1 MLQISKRNAT
11 LASLMMALGLTMSA
25 CSKHESAESK
35 PTEEIAAQQGEMAR
49 AKNPAPISKEKASPA
64 SAFAAAP
71 AAASGATATANTA
84 TAAATPVSASG
95 DAGEKLFGSVCTT
108 CHTAGLMGAPKL
120 GDKAA
125 WAPRIAQGKETLYK
139 HAIGGFQG
147 KAGMMP
153 PKGGSQASDDEVKAA
168 VDYMVSKAS

>member
-1 MLQISKRNAT
+1 MLPISTRNAT
-11 LASLMMALGLTMSA
+11 LASLMIALGLTMSA

-35 PTEEIAAQQGEMAR
+35 PTEEIAAQQGEIAR
-49 AKNPAPISKEKASPA
+49 ANHPMPVASQPA
-64 SAFAAAP
+64 SFVPPTAASAAATTTT
-71 AAASGATATANTA
+71 ATATQ
-84 TAAATPVSASG
+84 VSA

-120 GDKAA
+120 ADKAA

-139 HAIGGFQG
+139 HAIGGYQG
-147 KAGMMP
+147 KSGVMP
-153 PKGGSQASDDEVKAA
+153 AKGGSQASDDEVKAA

>member
-1 MLQISKRNAT
+1 MLPISTRNAT
-11 LASLMMALGLTMSA
+11 LASLMIALGLTMSA

-35 PTEEIAAQQGEMAR
+35 LTEEIAAQQGEIAR
-49 AKNPAPISKEKASPA
+49 ANHPMPVASQPA
-64 SAFAAAP
+64 SFVPPTAASAAATTT
-71 AAASGATATANTA
+71 TAT
-84 TAAATPVSASG
+84 ATPVSA

-120 GDKAA
+120 ADKAA

-139 HAIGGFQG
+139 HAIGGYQG
-147 KAGMMP
+147 KSGVMP
-153 PKGGSQASDDEVKAA
+153 AKGGSQASDDEVKAA